1 MKINPGYRPLGKDI
15 KATDNTSNQTV
26 QPKNFQDMMQQ
37 QEDLAT
43 NEQLKNRME
52 QIHRQGEHLARTMTV
67 RELRNYKILVK
78 QFLDEAIRRGI
89 QLKDTKGWD
98 RRGRGKRYKL
108 LEEIDRFLL
117 DMVDEMLEQ
126 EQGRITILNKVG
138 EIRGMLINLFF

>member
-1 MKINPGYRPLGKDI
+1 MKINPGWRPLGKDI
-15 KATDNTSNQTV
+15 KATDNTTNHTV
-26 QPKNFQDMMQQ
+26 QPKNFQDLMQQ

-43 NEQLKNRME
+43 NEQLKNMVD
-52 QIHRQGEHLARTMTV
+52 QINRQGERLARTMTV

-78 QFLDEAIRRGI
+78 QFLEEAIRRGI

-108 LEEIDRFLL
+108 LEEIDRLLL
-117 DMVDEMLEQ
+117 DMADELLEQ
-126 EQGRITILNKVG
+126 EQGRIGILDKVG